1 MLRRNKGVQRS
12 FDMRLTH
19 DNVINCLQLSQFR
32 IMWRQC
38 DHRFGKA
45 IPIDAGCIDRAFFR
59 LKTSR
64 ARSTVR
70 EDSSRT
76 EPALPRL
83 RPVSPHFAQATARF
97 QSFSERGEPE
107 ASKARLAA
115 LRKALKRAGCDGML
129 IPRADVFQGEYLP
142 PSEGRLAWLTA
153 FTGSAGFAILA
164 AETLALF
171 VDGRYTVQ
179 AKAEVKPRLV
189 TVVPIAETAPDQWL
203 KREAQNLTIGY
214 DPSLFT
220 SRGLKRFE
228 RAASEGGVTLKAIA
242 DPFPALWPDRP
253 AAPATPIVDHPIEFS
268 GESRESKIARVQE
281 TLREQK
287 LGALLVSECTSVNW
301 LLNIRAGDVPH
312 LPILRAFALV
322 PAEGKPQLFAQPTRL
337 EPALAR
343 SLSSAIE
350 IVPVASDGAAEVADA
365 LRAKTRS
372 GANIRLDEESSAILF
387 AEAIREAHGE
397 ADIGPDPVAL
407 MKARK
412 NATEIAGCR
421 AAHLRDGVAMV
432 RFLAWLDRE
441 IGTSTPLTEMD
452 AAIALEGF
460 RRDTNA
466 LVDISFPSI
475 SAAGPNAALPHYR
488 VTEASNRLITPGLYL
503 IDSGGQYRDG
513 TTDITRT
520 VEVKRSTRAMR
531 EAFTRV
537 LKGMIAVARA
547 RFPKGTS
554 GAQLDPL
561 ARAPLWEAGLDFDHG
576 TGHGVGSFLSVHEG
590 PQRISKLGHA
600 TLEPGMILSDEPGY
614 YREGAF
620 GIRIENL
627 VAVEPQARNGD
638 ERTMYGFETL
648 TFCPID
654 RRLILK
660 AMLSREERL
669 WLDAYHAETRAKL
682 APHMTGTDL
691 VWLEQATRPL

>member
-1 MLRRNKGVQRS
+1 
-12 FDMRLTH
+12 
-19 DNVINCLQLSQFR
+19 
-32 IMWRQC
+32 MWQQC
-38 DHRFGKA
+38 DRVVSSA
-45 IPIDAGCIDRAFFR
+45 IPFAAGCFHDVFLS
-59 LKTSR
+59 LKTR
-64 ARSTVR
+64 ETRSTLGA
-70 EDSSRT
+70 DPSRP
-76 EPALPRL
+76 EHALPRL
-83 RPVSPHFAQATARF
+83 RPVSPHFTPAAARF
-97 QSFSERGEPE
+97 QSFVERGEPE
-107 ASKARLAA
+107 ASKARVAA
-115 LRKALKRAGCDGML
+115 LRKALRRLGCDGML
-129 IPRADVFQGEYLP
+129 IPRADVFQGEYIP

-164 AETLALF
+164 ADQLALF

-179 AKAEVKPRLV
+179 ARAEVKPRLV

-203 KREAQNLTIGY
+203 KREAQGLTIAY
-214 DPSLFT
+214 DPALFT
-220 SRGLKRFE
+220 TRGLKRFE
-228 RAASEGGVTLKAIA
+228 RAASEGGVLLKAVA
-242 DPFPALWPDRP
+242 DPFPALWSNRP
-253 AAPATPIVDHPIEFS
+253 AAPATRVMDHPVEFS
-268 GESRESKIARVQE
+268 GEAREAKIARVQQA
-281 TLREQK
+281 LREQK

-301 LLNIRAGDVPH
+301 LLNLRAGDVPH

-322 PAEGKPQLFAQPTRL
+322 PVEGKPRLFIDPARI
-337 EPALAR
+337 EPALAKALA
-343 SLSSAIE
+343 STVE
-350 IVPVASDGAAEVADA
+350 IVPVTTDGAAEVSGA
-365 LRAKTRS
+365 LRALAEDGIKT
-372 GANIRLDEESSAILF
+372 RLDEETSAILF
-387 AEAIREAHGE
+387 ADAIREAGGE
-397 ADIGPDPVAL
+397 ADIGSDPVAL
-407 MKARK
+407 MKAKK

-441 IGTSTPLTEMD
+441 IAAATPLTEID
-452 AAIALEGF
+452 AAVALEGF
-460 RRDTNA
+460 RRETNA

-488 VTEASNRLITPGLYL
+488 VTEASNRRITPGLYL

-537 LKGMIAVARA
+537 LKGMIAVART
-547 RFPKGTS
+547 RFPKGSS

-561 ARAPLWEAGLDFDHG
+561 ARASLWEAGLDFDHG

-627 VAVEPQARNGD
+627 IVVEPQSRPSD
-638 ERTMYGFETL
+638 ERTMFGFETL

-654 RRLILK
+654 RRLIIK
-660 AMLSREERL
+660 AMLSRDERL

-682 APHMTGTDL
+682 APHLSGSDL
-691 VWLEQATRPL
+691 AWLEQATRAL

>member
-1 MLRRNKGVQRS
+1 MA
-12 FDMRLTH
+12 
-19 DNVINCLQLSQFR
+19 SQ
-32 IMWRQC
+32 
-38 DHRFGKA
+38 
-45 IPIDAGCIDRAFFR
+45 
-59 LKTSR
+59 T
-64 ARSTVR
+64 RSTVR
-70 EDSSRT
+70 VDPSRS
-76 EPALPRL
+76 EPALPRI
-83 RPVSPHFAQATARF
+83 RPVSPHFIGAKARF

-107 ASKARLAA
+107 ASRQRIIA
-115 LRKALKRAGCDGML
+115 LRKALKRLGCDGML

-164 AETLALF
+164 AGKLALF

-189 TVVPIAETAPDQWL
+189 TVVPIAEIAPDQWL
-203 KREAQNLTIGY
+203 KREAEGLTLGY
-214 DPSLFT
+214 DPALFT

-228 RAASEGGVTLKAIA
+228 RAANEGGVTLKAIA

-253 AAPATPIVDHPIEFS
+253 AAPSTPIIDHPVEFS
-268 GESRESKIARVQE
+268 GENREAKIARVQE

-312 LPILRAFALV
+312 LPILRAFVLV
-322 PAEGKPQLFAQPTRL
+322 PVEGKPQLFTRPDRL
-337 EPALAR
+337 EPSLAT
-343 SLSSAIE
+343 SLAGAIE
-350 IVPVASDGAAEVADA
+350 VVPVAADGAAEVAA
-365 LRAKTRS
+365 VLGTLARTGIK
-372 GANIRLDEESSAILF
+372 IRLDEETGALLF
-387 AEAIREAHGE
+387 AEAVRSAGGE
-397 ADIGPDPVAL
+397 ADIGTDPTAL
-407 MKARK
+407 MKAKK
-412 NATEIAGCR
+412 NAVEIAGSR

-441 IGTSTPLTEMD
+441 IEAATPLTEID
-452 AAIALEGF
+452 AAIALERF
-460 RRDTNA
+460 RRETNA
-466 LVDISFPSI
+466 LVDVSFPSI

-537 LKGMIAVARA
+537 LKGMIAVARV
-547 RFPKGTS
+547 RYPKGTS

-561 ARAPLWEAGLDFDHG
+561 ARAPLWEAGVDFDHG

-600 TLEPGMILSDEPGY
+600 ALEPGMILSDEPGY

-627 VAVEPQARNGD
+627 IVVEPQAHARD
-638 ERTMYGFETL
+638 ERTMFGFETL

-654 RRLILK
+654 RRLIVK
-660 AMLSREERL
+660 SMLSRDERA
-669 WLDAYHAETRAKL
+669 WLDAYHAQTRVKL
-682 APHMTGTDL
+682 APHLAGADL
-691 VWLEQATRPL
+691 AWLEQATRPL

>member
-1 MLRRNKGVQRS
+1 M
-12 FDMRLTH
+12 
-19 DNVINCLQLSQFR
+19 
-32 IMWRQC
+32 
-38 DHRFGKA
+38 
-45 IPIDAGCIDRAFFR
+45 
-59 LKTSR
+59 
-64 ARSTVR
+64 
-70 EDSSRT
+70 
-76 EPALPRL
+76 PRL
-83 RPVSPHFAQATARF
+83 HPVSPHFTNVAARF
-97 QSFSERGEPE
+97 QSFAERGEPE
-107 ASKARLAA
+107 ASKARVAA
-115 LRKALKRAGCDGML
+115 LRKALKRLGCDGML
-129 IPRADVFQGEYLP
+129 IPRADVFQGEYIP

-164 AETLALF
+164 TDQLALF

-189 TVVPIAETAPDQWL
+189 TVVPMAETVPDQWL
-203 KREAQNLTIGY
+203 KREGQGLTIGY
-214 DPSLFT
+214 DPALFT
-220 SRGLKRFE
+220 TRGLKRFE
-228 RAASEGGVTLKAIA
+228 RAASEGGVLLKAIA

-253 AAPATPIVDHPIEFS
+253 AAPAARVIDHPVEFS
-268 GESRESKIARVQE
+268 GEAREAKITRVQQA
-281 TLREQK
+281 LREQK

-301 LLNIRAGDVPH
+301 LLNLRAGDVPH

-322 PAEGKPQLFAQPTRL
+322 PAEGKPRLFVDPARI
-337 EPALAR
+337 EPALAKALA
-343 SLSSAIE
+343 SPVE
-350 IVPVASDGAAEVADA
+350 IVAVATDGAAEVSAT
-365 LRAKTRS
+365 LRALAKD
-372 GANIRLDEESSAILF
+372 GIKIRLDEETGAILF
-387 AEAIREAHGE
+387 ADAIREAGGE
-397 ADIGPDPVAL
+397 ADIGSDPVAL
-407 MKARK
+407 MKAKK
-412 NATEIAGCR
+412 NATEIAGSR

-441 IGTSTPLTEMD
+441 IAAATPLTEID
-452 AAIALEGF
+452 AAVALEGF
-460 RRDTNA
+460 RRETNA

-488 VTEASNRLITPGLYL
+488 VTEASNRRITPGLYL

-547 RFPKGTS
+547 RFPKGSS

-561 ARAPLWEAGLDFDHG
+561 ARAALWEAGLDFDHG

-627 VAVEPQARNGD
+627 IVVEPQARPSD
-638 ERTMYGFETL
+638 ERTMFGFETL

-654 RRLILK
+654 RRLIIK
-660 AMLSREERL
+660 AMLSRDERI
-669 WLDAYHAETRAKL
+669 WLDTYHAQTRAKL
-682 APHMTGTDL
+682 APHLSGSDL
-691 VWLEQATRPL
+691 VWLEQATRAL